1 MSYVTRRIVTL
12 LLLFLPLVLLPIQS
26 APAAPLSLTDCLLRA
41 ATGNRSL
48 RVSAFD
54 EAIATQNVNLAR
66 SAFFPR
72 IDFLGGYTAQ
82 LAEQRIQ
89 FNNNSL
95 ATQDAD
101 YGFFSTTINHVFY
114 DFGRR
119 EARSRQASLLRE
131 ATAHLHQGEE
141 QELFL
146 QVVTG
151 YYGILHSGKLLMAM
165 DDEVT
170 RLTEHLRVAKRLH
183 EQGVVTRND
192 LLQAEVRLAGSR
204 QRRLSAANEVEKEWL
219 LLNFLTGQPDSFR
232 AELDETM
239 PETNS
244 PAELDDDTVTHRP
257 EYQAGVKT
265 VAAGEMNV
273 SENRSA
279 FYPELYLRGGVE
291 YVENSTVKEQAL
303 YSASVGIRFN
313 LFEGNATTARLRQ
326 AVARRSQHE
335 ARLSDLYARLRLEL
349 ALAGRDLAVA
359 RERIQVSEQAIRQ
372 AEENLRINRDRYLEK
387 VGTATEL
394 LDAQTLL
401 THSRVDYY
409 TAIYD
414 CQIALAR
421 VKKARGEL

>member
-1 MSYVTRRIVTL
+1 MSYVTRRILTPL
-12 LLLFLPLVLLPIQS
+12 LLLLPLVLLLQS
-26 APAAPLSLTDCLLRA
+26 ASAGPLSLNDCLLRA

-48 RVSAFD
+48 RVTAFD
-54 EAIATQNVNLAR
+54 EAIATENVNLAH

-82 LAEQRIQ
+82 LAEQSIR

-95 ATQDAD
+95 PTQDAD
-101 YGFFSTTINHVFY
+101 YGFFSLTINHVFY

-119 EARSRQASLLRE
+119 EARSRRASLLRE

-141 QELFL
+141 KELFL

-151 YYGILHSGKLLMAM
+151 YYGILHSGKLLIAL
-165 DDEVT
+165 DDEVM
-170 RLTEHLRVAKRLH
+170 RLTEHLRVAESLH

-192 LLQAEVRLAGSR
+192 LLQAEVRLAASR
-204 QRRLSAANEVEKEWL
+204 QQRLSAANEVEKGWL

-232 AELDETM
+232 ADLDEAM

-244 PAELDDDTVTHRP
+244 PAMLDDDAVTSRP
-257 EYQAGVKT
+257 EYRAGVKA
-265 VAAGEMNV
+265 VEAGEMDV

-303 YSASVGIRFN
+303 YSASMGIRFN

-335 ARLSDLYARLRLEL
+335 ARFSDLSARLRLEL
-349 ALAGRDLAVA
+349 AMAGRDLAVA
-359 RERIQVSEQAIRQ
+359 RERIQVSQQAIRQ

-401 THSRVDYY
+401 THSRVDNY
-409 TAIYD
+409 TALYD
-414 CQIALAR
+414 CRIALAR